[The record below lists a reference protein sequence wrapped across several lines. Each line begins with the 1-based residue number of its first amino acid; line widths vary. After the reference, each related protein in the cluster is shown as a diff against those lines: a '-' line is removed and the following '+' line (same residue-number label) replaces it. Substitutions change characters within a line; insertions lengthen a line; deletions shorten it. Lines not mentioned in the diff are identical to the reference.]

1 MENINKLSIK
11 KTTDLFFF
19 IICIIFIVLC
29 SQLLLSLLKPIFY
42 GENIRSLNLLFLSVF
57 TIILYKFL
65 DIFAIKIK
73 ISKKIL
79 RYLLVFIFLLT
90 IIKLTSDSKSLEILI
105 DVIILDFGAIYIISE
120 IVKRYEIGSL
130 EFLGLIKF
138 KLSKFKYIGFYFF
151 AWPAIIL
158 WSQIIEYLNLDFFQN
173 SNYSEEIFISL
184 DNNYLI
190 IFIMACIVA
199 PICEEI
205 IFRGF
210 IFKVILEKINLFYA
224 IIINSIF
231 FGLIHFE
238 PSTIIPA
245 SILGV
250 SLTLIRYKSESLL
263 LAIIIHA
270 LHNLLAFIVTYLT
283 L

>member
-42 GENIRSLNLLFLSVF
+42 GENIRSFNLLFLSVF
-57 TIILYKFL
+57 TVILYKLL

-138 KLSKFKYIGFYFF
+138 KLSKFKYQSYFRKNKL
-151 AWPAIIL
+151 IL
-158 WSQIIEYLNLDFFQN
+158 C
-173 SNYSEEIFISL
+173 NY
-184 DNNYLI
+184 Y
-190 IFIMACIVA
+190 
-199 PICEEI
+199 
-205 IFRGF
+205 
-210 IFKVILEKINLFYA
+210 
-224 IIINSIF
+224 
-231 FGLIHFE
+231 
-238 PSTIIPA
+238 
-245 SILGV
+245 
-250 SLTLIRYKSESLL
+250 
-263 LAIIIHA
+263 
-270 LHNLLAFIVTYLT
+270 
-283 L
+283 